1 MVKFWVQDMIDYM
14 ETCLGI
20 DRLKLLHSIDFEF
33 ALRLE
38 PENKELLKQYLE
50 AKQIHEVVCI

>member
-1 MVKFWVQDMIDYM
+1 MVKFRVQNIIDHM

-20 DRLKLLHSIDFEF
+20 ENLKLLRSTDFEF